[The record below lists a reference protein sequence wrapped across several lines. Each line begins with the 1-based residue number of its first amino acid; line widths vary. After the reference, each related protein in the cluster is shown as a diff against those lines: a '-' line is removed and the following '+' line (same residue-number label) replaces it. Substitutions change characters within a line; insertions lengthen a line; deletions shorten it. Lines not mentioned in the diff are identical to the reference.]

1 MVYLKDVAMVMIRM
15 SCLSLVRQWHG
26 FVVHG
31 YSHVEVLFSRARG
44 RGGASLGE
52 CMCSL
57 RVSLLLWS
65 GRGVVCVFVKLPCC
79 AC

>member
-1 MVYLKDVAMVMIRM
+1 MGLWCTGIAMWRF
-15 SCLSLVRQWHG
+15 C
-26 FVVHG
+26 
-31 YSHVEVLFSRARG
+31 SHVQGEG
-44 RGGASLGE
+44 GGGASLGE